1 MKFKSTL
8 ACTFAA
14 LAVVGGAAGTAQ
26 AADDDTSK
34 FDNST
39 QVLSC
44 DVVEVIDIP
53 ILSAANN
60 NIDCSKNVKE
70 EETETETVH
79 IVDED
84 NAHATAVLLPKG
96 HHNR

>member
-1 MKFKSTL
+1 MKIKSAL

-14 LAVVGGAAGTAQ
+14 LAVAGGAAGTAQ

-34 FDNST
+34 IDNST

-44 DVVEVIDIP
+44 DIVEVIDIP

-60 NIDCSKNVKE
+60 TVDCSDTIKE
-70 EETETETVH
+70 EENESVH

-84 NAHATAVLLPKG
+84 NAQATAVVLPKG
-96 HHNR
+96 HHNNR

>member
-1 MKFKSTL
+1 MKLKSAL

-14 LAVVGGAAGTAQ
+14 LAVAGGAAGTAQ
-26 AADDDTSK
+26 AADDDNTK
-34 FDNST
+34 FDNSS

-44 DVVEVIDIP
+44 DVIEVIDIP

-70 EETETETVH
+70 EEHESVH

-84 NAHATAVLLPKG
+84 NAHATAVVLPKG
-96 HHNR
+96 HQNR

>member
-1 MKFKSTL
+1 MKLKSAL

-14 LAVVGGAAGTAQ
+14 LAVAGGAAGTAQ
-26 AADDDTSK
+26 AADDDTTK
-34 FDNST
+34 FENDT

-53 ILSAANN
+53 IISAANN
-60 NIDCSKNVKE
+60 NIDCSENVKE
-70 EETETETVH
+70 EESESVH

-84 NAHATAVLLPKG
+84 NAHAAAVLLPR
-96 HHNR
+96 NR

>member
-1 MKFKSTL
+1 MKLKSAL

-14 LAVVGGAAGTAQ
+14 LTVAGGAAGTAQ
-26 AADDDTSK
+26 AADDDSAK
-34 FDNST
+34 FDNSS

-44 DVVEVIDIP
+44 DVIEVIDLP

-60 NIDCSKNVKE
+60 NIDCSHNVKE
-70 EETETETVH
+70 EEHESVH

-84 NAHATAVLLPKG
+84 NAHATAVILPKG
-96 HHNR
+96 HKAR